1 MRIES
6 NPLNVQATGFY
17 TTEESRHEQIR
28 ARRDG
33 FRKKLHQS
41 LAALGTGEDPE
52 AALLVD
58 QWNEHDED
66 AENDPAAPPGYDWH
80 Q

>member
-6 NPLNVQATGFY
+6 TPLNVQATAFY
-17 TTEESRHEQIR
+17 TAEESRQEQIR
-28 ARRDG
+28 ARRNG

-58 QWNEHDED
+58 QWTEHDE
-66 AENDPAAPPGYDWH
+66 EPEESQSPPPGYDWH